1 MQPSPEKLS
10 LLERL
15 GLHRPELRRWALYDW
30 ANSAFVLVI
39 ITAIF
44 PIYYKSIA
52 SPSLDDETATALF
65 GWTTS
70 AALIVIGLLSPF
82 LGTLADL
89 LAIRKRLLGVF
100 VVLGVVSTAF
110 MVLIHSGDWQLALVL
125 FGFGNIAVTGSFVFY
140 DSLLPHLARKEE
152 MDRVSA
158 GGYALGYL
166 GSGALLLVIIVV
178 LLSPEL
184 VGASDKGMVTRLAFL
199 AVAVWW
205 GVFSLPLLIGV
216 REPGGALSASSSRG
230 TIIVP
235 TIKRMVQTF
244 KQLRGK
250 YRDALTMLLAMMFYN
265 EGIGTIIR
273 MAAIYAASVG
283 IPETDVITAILL
295 VQFIGVPFSFLF
307 GNLSGY
313 WGIKPTILVGIV
325 VYAIACVVAFRMD
338 SSKEFYL
345 LAILVALVQGGTQA
359 LSRSLYA
366 SMIPKHL
373 SSEFFGFYSVFE
385 KVSGIAGPAVFG
397 MMVWMTGSSRDAIL
411 SVTGFFVVGA
421 ILLFM
426 TNVDHGRK
434 TAAGEE
440 PDLA

>member
-1 MQPSPEKLS
+1 M
-10 LLERL
+10 
-15 GLHRPELRRWALYDW
+15 
-30 ANSAFVLVI
+30 
-39 ITAIF
+39 
-44 PIYYKSIA
+44 
-52 SPSLDDETATALF
+52 
-65 GWTTS
+65 
-70 AALIVIGLLSPF
+70 
-82 LGTLADL
+82 
-89 LAIRKRLLGVF
+89 
-100 VVLGVVSTAF
+100 
-110 MVLIHSGDWQLALVL
+110 
-125 FGFGNIAVTGSFVFY
+125 
-140 DSLLPHLARKEE
+140 
-152 MDRVSA
+152 
-158 GGYALGYL
+158 
-166 GSGALLLVIIVV
+166 LLLVIIVA

-205 GVFSLPLLIGV
+205 GLFSLPLLLGV
-216 REPGGALSASSSRG
+216 REPGGALFASFSRR

-235 TIKRMVQTF
+235 TIKRMLETF

-313 WGIKPTILVGIV
+313 WGIKPTILVGII
-325 VYAIACVVAFRMD
+325 VYAIACIVAFRMD
-338 SSKEFYL
+338 SSGEFYL

-411 SVTGFFVVGA
+411 SVIGFFVVGA
-421 ILLFM
+421 ILLVM

-434 TAAGEE
+434 TAAGAE
-440 PDLA
+440 PDCA

>member
-10 LLERL
+10 FLERL

-89 LAIRKRLLGVF
+89 LAIRKRLLGAF
-100 VVLGVVSTAF
+100 VVLGVTSTAF
-110 MVLIHSGDWQLALVL
+110 MVLIHSGDWQLALTL
-125 FGFGNIAVTGSFVFY
+125 FGIGNIAVTGSFVFY

-166 GSGALLLVIIVV
+166 GSGGLLLVIIVA

-184 VGASDKGMVTRLAFL
+184 VGVSDKGMVTRVAFL
-199 AVAVWW
+199 VVAVWW
-205 GVFSLPLLIGV
+205 GLFSLPLLLGV
-216 REPGGALSASSSRG
+216 REPGGALSASSSRKN
-230 TIIVP
+230 IIVP
-235 TIKRMVQTF
+235 TIKRMVETF

-313 WGIKPTILVGIV
+313 WGIKPTILVGII

-338 SSKEFYL
+338 SSEEFYL
-345 LAILVALVQGGTQA
+345 LAVLVALVQGGTQA

-411 SVTGFFVVGA
+411 SVIGFFVVGA
-421 ILLFM
+421 ILLVM

-434 TAAGEE
+434 TAAGAE